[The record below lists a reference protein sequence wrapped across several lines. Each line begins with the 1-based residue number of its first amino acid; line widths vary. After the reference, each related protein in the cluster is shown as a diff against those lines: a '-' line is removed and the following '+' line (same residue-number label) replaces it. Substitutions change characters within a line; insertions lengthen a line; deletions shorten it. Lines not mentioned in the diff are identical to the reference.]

1 MPRGAKEFKLSM
13 DACSTPVSATT
24 DRAAGTLDARLT
36 AIRYA
41 AEGIHL
47 YEFSAPDGGPLPP
60 FTAGAHVDLHLPNG
74 LVRQYSLC
82 NAPHERHRYV
92 VGIKRDA
99 ASRGGSSYVHE
110 QLKVGTVL
118 PLSAPRNHFALHEE
132 AAHTVLVAG
141 GIGVTPIACMAQRL
155 RELGASFEVHYGV
168 RRREEAAFLDVL
180 QGPGFHL
187 HVDTEHGNAP
197 LAVAEI
203 VARAPQGAHL
213 YCCGPAP
220 MLDAFEAAAKGRPAD
235 LVHLERFSAAAP
247 VAAEGGFTVQ
257 LARSKRSIFVAKG
270 CTILDTLRQ
279 QGVAVQ
285 ASCEQG
291 ICGSCET
298 RVISGRPD
306 HRDALLS
313 EQEKAANDVMMVCC
327 SGSKDPVLVLDL

>member
-1 MPRGAKEFKLSM
+1 M
-13 DACSTPVSATT
+13 DASSSELSAVAAAATT
-24 DRAAGTLDARLT
+24 LRARLT

-47 YEFSAPDGGPLPP
+47 YEFSALDAGRLPA
-60 FTAGAHVDLHLPNG
+60 FAAGAHIDLHLPNG

-82 NAPHERHRYV
+82 NPQHETHRYV
-92 VGIKRDA
+92 VGIKRDP
-99 ASRGGSSYVHE
+99 ASRGGSSFIHD

-118 PLSAPRNHFALHEE
+118 ELGGPRNHFALHEE
-132 AAHTVLVAG
+132 AAHSVLIAG

-155 RELGASFEVHYGV
+155 QALSASFEVHYSV

-180 QGPGFHL
+180 GGARLHL
-187 HVDTEHGNAP
+187 HVDSEQGNAP
-197 LAVAEI
+197 LPLAAI
-203 VARAPQGAHL
+203 AARAPRDAHL

-220 MLDAFEAAAKGRPAD
+220 MLDAFEAACAGRPAGHA
-235 LVHLERFSAAAP
+235 HLERFAAAAP

-257 LARSKRSIFVAKG
+257 LARAGRSIFVAKG

-279 QGVAVQ
+279 EGVPVQ

-298 RVISGRPD
+298 RVLSGRPD
-306 HRDALLS
+306 HRDSLLS
-313 EQEKAANDVMMVCC
+313 DDEKQSNQVMMVCC

>member
-1 MPRGAKEFKLSM
+1 V
-13 DACSTPVSATT
+13 DACSTTLNPATNQ
-24 DRAAGTLDARLT
+24 AAATLRTRLT

-47 YEFSAPDGGPLPP
+47 YEFSALDGAALPP

-82 NAPHERHRYV
+82 NAPQETHRYV
-92 VGIKRDA
+92 VGIKRDP

-110 QLKVGTVL
+110 QLKVGAVL
-118 PLSAPRNHFALHEE
+118 QLGVPRNHFALHEE
-132 AAHTVLVAG
+132 AAHSVLIAG

-155 RELGASFEVHYGV
+155 HATGASFEVHYSV
-168 RRREEAAFLDVL
+168 RRREEAAFLDVIPSGRL
-180 QGPGFHL
+180 HL
-187 HVDTEHGNAP
+187 HVDAEHGNAP
-197 LAVAEI
+197 LPLAAI
-203 VARAPQGAHL
+203 VARAPAGAHL
-213 YCCGPAP
+213 YCCGPTP
-220 MLDAFEAAAKGRPAD
+220 MLDAFEAAAAGRPGGH
-235 LVHLERFSAAAP
+235 VHLERFSAAAP

-257 LARSKRSIFVAKG
+257 LARAGRSVFVAKG

-279 QGVAVQ
+279 EGVDVQ

-298 RVISGRPD
+298 RVLSGRPD
-306 HRDALLS
+306 HRDSLLS
-313 EQEKAANDVMMVCC
+313 EDERKSNQVMMVCC